1 MLGKK
6 YWEKTHFKN
15 SVLTILLTVLY
26 KYKRIHSHS
35 QTQRI
40 SVIFIRLI
48 LCIYNFFG
56 SVLDLVMVWLHHI
69 EIALKNVRFV
79 PIYVLRDN
87 LLHAYCALCNILLF
101 TRVWKNKIGRKML
114 RLSFYLCQHTSS
126 SRKTITN
133 LLCHI
138 TRNPE
143 VR

>member
-26 KYKRIHSHS
+26 KYKEIHSYS

-87 LLHAYCALCNILLF
+87 LLNAY
-101 TRVWKNKIGRKML
+101 
-114 RLSFYLCQHTSS
+114 
-126 SRKTITN
+126 
-133 LLCHI
+133 
-138 TRNPE
+138 
-143 VR
+143 